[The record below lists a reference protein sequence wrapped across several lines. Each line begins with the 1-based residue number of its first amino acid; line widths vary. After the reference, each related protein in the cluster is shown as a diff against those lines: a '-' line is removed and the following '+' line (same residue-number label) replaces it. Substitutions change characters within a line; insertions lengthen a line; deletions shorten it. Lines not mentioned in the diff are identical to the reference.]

1 MKTNKVNYN
10 GKEFEVTDTGIVYYE
25 GKITRQYLNKKIGYM
40 YCQFYDKETKRYQ
53 NILVHRLVCAAWNPV
68 EGWENMQV
76 DHKDNNKT
84 NNSASNLR
92 FVTRQFNNS
101 RDHAKMMR
109 EKNRKLTTHD
119 GEYVKA
125 VNKESGEVR
134 YFKNGKQ
141 TAIALGCSSP
151 FVYMT
156 LNGQTPS
163 CYGWTL
169 TYVPTDSEEVKEFK
183 KELMEKKAEKEL
195 EKYMAL
201 MYRRA
206 VEREQKK
213 KIRKLVKE
221 CAEFGVFLAKD
232 FHVIQQLTLDG
243 QLVKEWSSVHVA
255 TKETGLSGI
264 RRAVKCGN
272 RGDVCGG
279 YIWRYKLERY
289 SELVNRT
296 DI

>member
-1 MKTNKVNYN
+1 MK
-10 GKEFEVTDTGIVYYE
+10 
-25 GKITRQYLNKKIGYM
+25 NKKR
-40 YCQFYDKETKRYQ
+40 T
-53 NILVHRLVCAAWNPV
+53 
-68 EGWENMQV
+68 
-76 DHKDNNKT
+76 DHST
-84 NNSASNLR
+84 
-92 FVTRQFNNS
+92 Q
-101 RDHAKMMR
+101 
-109 EKNRKLTTHD
+109 
-119 GEYVKA
+119 YVKA
-125 VNKESGEVR
+125 FNPATGEIR
-134 YFKNGKQ
+134 YFKNGHQ
-141 TAIALGCSSP
+141 TAEAFGCSAP
-151 FVYMT
+151 LVYMA
-156 LNGQTPS
+156 LDGKTPT

-183 KELMEKKAEKEL
+183 KELMDKKAEKEL
-195 EKYMAL
+195 EKYMAV

-255 TKETGLSGI
+255 TKATGLNGI
-264 RRAVKCGN
+264 RAAVKCGN

-296 DI
+296 EI

>member
-10 GKEFEVTDTGIVYYE
+10 GKEFEVTNTGIVYYNGE
-25 GKITRQYLNKKIGYM
+25 ETKQFLNKKVGYM
-40 YCQFYDKETKRYQ
+40 YCQYFDEDYGMYRT
-53 NILVHRLVCAAWNPV
+53 ILVHRLVCAAFNPV
-68 EGWENMQV
+68 EGWQNMQV

-84 NNSASNLR
+84 NNVASNLR

-101 RDHAKMMR
+101 RRHAKMMR
-109 EKNRKLTTHD
+109 EKNRKLTIHD

-125 VNKESGEVR
+125 VNRETGEVR

-141 TAIALGCSSP
+141 TSVALGCSSP

-169 TYVPTDSEEVKEFK
+169 TYIPTDSEEVREFK

-255 TKETGLSGI
+255 TKATGLNGI
-264 RRAVKCGN
+264 RSAVKCGN

-289 SELVNRT
+289 SELVNSVEL
-296 DI
+296 